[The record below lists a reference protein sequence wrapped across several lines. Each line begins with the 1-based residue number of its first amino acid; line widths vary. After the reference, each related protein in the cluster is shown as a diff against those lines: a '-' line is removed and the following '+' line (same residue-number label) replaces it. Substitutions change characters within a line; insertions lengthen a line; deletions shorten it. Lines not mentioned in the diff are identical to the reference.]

1 VIERYSQALA
11 RAEARNYAKQ
21 AADEALAREQQ
32 AGKEAL
38 EREGQARSELE
49 ARHAGLAA
57 VLVPVVVGAAALL
70 IALLSYVNARQ
81 RREEVGILRAIG
93 LQARQ
98 IMVVFLS
105 KAVVI
110 GLLGG
115 VLGVAVGMAVIAGF
129 GGNETQMVS
138 AGEVIRSPA
147 VSTIVVVSLVLAPF
161 LAGLASWV
169 PGLIAAR
176 QDPAVVLQGE

>member
-1 VIERYSQALA
+1 
-11 RAEARNYAKQ
+11 
-21 AADEALAREQQ
+21 
-32 AGKEAL
+32 
-38 EREGQARSELE
+38 
-49 ARHAGLAA
+49 
-57 VLVPVVVGAAALL
+57 VPVVVGASALL

-93 LQARQ
+93 LRAQQ

-105 KAVVI
+105 KAVIMGIVGGI
-110 GLLGG
+110 VGAVAGLAVLTIVRGG
-115 VLGVAVGMAVIAGF
+115 ESAS
-129 GGNETQMVS
+129 VS
-138 AGEVIRSPA
+138 AAEVIRSGS
-147 VSTIVVVSLVLAPF
+147 VSTMVLLGIVLAPV